1 MLGTLT
7 EIGNEDAAGQKAYVL
22 QTDGQWHPVAA
33 DGKSSILPFRCF
45 IQANGT
51 RATRAISSWLEE
63 SLDNGE
69 TILKTSDSDGT
80 ERIYDLNG
88 RMINESSVK
97 GVYIKNGKKY
107 VK

>member
-1 MLGTLT
+1 MKMQPDRRPTCCRPTVSG
-7 EIGNEDAAGQKAYVL
+7 I
-22 QTDGQWHPVAA
+22 P
-33 DGKSSILPFRCF
+33 
-45 IQANGT
+45 
-51 RATRAISSWLEE
+51 ATRAISSWLEE

-69 TILKTSDSDGT
+69 TILKTIDSDGT

>member
-1 MLGTLT
+1 M
-7 EIGNEDAAGQKAYVL
+7 A
-22 QTDGQWHPVAA
+22 
-33 DGKSSILPFRCF
+33 S
-45 IQANGT
+45 

-69 TILKTSDSDGT
+69 TILKTIDSDGT

-88 RMINESSVK
+88 RMINESSGK